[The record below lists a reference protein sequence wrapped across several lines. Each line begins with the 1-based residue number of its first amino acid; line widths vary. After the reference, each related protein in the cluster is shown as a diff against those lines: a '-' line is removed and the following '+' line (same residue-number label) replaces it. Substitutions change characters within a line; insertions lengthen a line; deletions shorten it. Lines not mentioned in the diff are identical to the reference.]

1 MFTLRNVCYA
11 IAAVLVATVV
21 YSAIPPSQAAEPP
34 ADLIAAVRADIKA
47 VTAEVA
53 SVDTSVEASNLLL
66 AEILKSL
73 HEIRDQGHGR
83 KAQREESPQAAA
95 TDPSPSPP
103 PCIRLPGGA
112 DTDLNTLTSQAT
124 GRFKVQGMTYSQAL
138 VLNGFSLQ
146 EVAALSEE
154 QCQQVYDGWK
164 SSWKSSQPAP
174 APRTSTSAGPSRGSY
189 RCSNGRCWR
198 VN

>member
-1 MFTLRNVCYA
+1 MFTLRNACYA

-21 YSAIPPSQAAEPP
+21 YSAIPRSRDAEPP
-34 ADLIAAVRADIKA
+34 ADLIAAVRADIKS

-73 HEIRDQGHGR
+73 QEIRDQGHGR

-95 TDPSPSPP
+95 TDPSPAPP
-103 PCIRLPGGA
+103 PCIRVPGGA
-112 DTDLNTLTSQAT
+112 DTELNTITAHAT
-124 GRFKVQGMTYSQAL
+124 GRFTVQGMTYSQAL

-146 EVAALSEE
+146 EVAALSEK
-154 QCQQVYDGWK
+154 QCQQVYDG
-164 SSWKSSQPAP
+164 WKSSQPAP